1 MNFKKIL
8 LAVLLCLGLITFL
21 TACGKNEENKGAVTS
36 NTSEQIRF
44 TDLKDRE
51 IVLDKPASRI
61 FLGFYEESYLSI
73 AKDFSKV
80 VSISKAD
87 WTDYFYAQ
95 YLAYENAL
103 PELKNITDTG
113 SIYKGSFSMESLLNS
128 KPDVAIL
135 APFQYAALA
144 ENVQKL
150 EDAGIKVVV
159 IDYNSLTLEK
169 HLKSTRILGMVT
181 GNVERAETL
190 AQNYE
195 KAIQD
200 VQNKVASISNRKKVY
215 IELGSSGPKE
225 LGTSYGNYMWGGLV
239 KLAGGDNIGEGRI
252 KTFGKLDPAYVLTTN
267 PDMILFAG
275 SKWVSDP
282 GDNILMGFGV
292 KPEDTN
298 SRLAAYMQRDGWSA
312 LNAVKNDNIFV
323 VDHGGLKSTYDYVY
337 VQFIAKAL
345 YPELFR
351 DVDPV
356 KNMKE
361 FYQQYLPVSA
371 TGTFMLQY
379 KK

>member
-1 MNFKKIL
+1 
-8 LAVLLCLGLITFL
+8 
-21 TACGKNEENKGAVTS
+21 
-36 NTSEQIRF
+36 
-44 TDLKDRE
+44 
-51 IVLDKPASRI
+51 
-61 FLGFYEESYLSI
+61 
-73 AKDFSKV
+73 
-80 VSISKAD
+80 
-87 WTDYFYAQ
+87 
-95 YLAYENAL
+95 
-103 PELKNITDTG
+103 
-113 SIYKGSFSMESLLNS
+113 
-128 KPDVAIL
+128 
-135 APFQYAALA
+135 
-144 ENVQKL
+144 
-150 EDAGIKVVV
+150 
-159 IDYNSLTLEK
+159 
-169 HLKSTRILGMVT
+169 
-181 GNVERAETL
+181 
-190 AQNYE
+190 
-195 KAIQD
+195 
-200 VQNKVASISNRKKVY
+200 
-215 IELGSSGPKE
+215 
-225 LGTSYGNYMWGGLV
+225 MWGGLV